1 MRASLAMIERDDA
14 DTASYSERVIVM
26 APTLRDGDVTRRLLG
41 EARIEAIAC
50 KGWRHAEELMQEG
63 AGALMVTD
71 VAFAD
76 PGFAVLLNV
85 LERQPAWSNLPVL
98 ALCRHGLEAPGLR
111 EARLRNLTV
120 LDRPTS
126 TRVMVSAVRTA
137 LRGRR
142 WQYQIRDQIDSL
154 LRADRSL
161 RQADQ
166 RKDEFLATLAHELR
180 NPLAPI
186 RTGLQLLGT
195 NPPQDTTQYRSVTD
209 MMNRQMN
216 QLLRLIDDL
225 LEVSRISTGKLILQ
239 RETLDMRRVV
249 EMAVEACQPLIARGG
264 HELSVELP
272 DEALCVDGDPTRL
285 AQALSNLLNNAAK
298 YTPDG
303 GRIWLSLARVGGSAA
318 LTVRDS
324 GVGLPEDMIARV
336 FDMFAQV
343 NRSLDRAQGGL
354 GIGLALVKSLVDLH
368 GGRVSAAS
376 AGLGQGSRFT
386 IELPLAAQHSAPA
399 PAPAPLEAEAEPGAD
414 SPRPARILVVDDNDD
429 AATSLAML
437 LSLSGHEVEVENSG
451 AAALQK
457 ADSFLPQAVFCDLG
471 MPGMG
476 GHEFAT
482 YLRQDLR
489 FKETL
494 LVALTGWGSEE
505 DRKRSRAAGFD
516 EHLTKP
522 ASVDAVEALLARL
535 QPAIRCPSAPSGH

>member
-1 MRASLAMIERDDA
+1 MSEPVGAER
-14 DTASYSERVIVM
+14 SYSERVILL
-26 APTLRDGDVTRRLLG
+26 AATLRDGEVTRRLLA
-41 EARIEAIAC
+41 EARVECIPC
-50 KGWRHAEELMQEG
+50 RGWRHAEELLHEG

-71 VAFAD
+71 ALFND

-98 ALCRHGLEAPGLR
+98 ALCRHGQQAPALR

-126 TRVMVSAVRTA
+126 VRVMVSAVRTA

-142 WQYQIRDQIDSL
+142 WQYQIRDQIESL
-154 LRADRSL
+154 LRADHAL

-186 RTGLQLLGT
+186 RTGLQLL
-195 NPPQDTTQYRSVTD
+195 NWPPPEEAQFRAVTE
-209 MMNRQMN
+209 MMERQMK
-216 QLLRLIDDL
+216 QLLRLVDDL
-225 LEVSRISTGKLILQ
+225 LEVSRISTGKLVLQ
-239 RETLDMRRVV
+239 KERLDLRHVV
-249 EMAVEACQPLIARGG
+249 EMALEACQPLIARGG
-264 HELSVELP
+264 HRLQVDLP
-272 DEALCVDGDPTRL
+272 DDGPLLVDGDPARL

-303 GRIWLSLARVGGSAA
+303 GDIALTLARDGGQAV

-324 GVGLPEDMIARV
+324 GVGLPPEMIARV

-354 GIGLALVKSLVDLH
+354 GIGLALVRSLVLLH

-376 AGLGQGSRFT
+376 AGPGRGSSFT
-386 IELPLAAQHSAPA
+386 IELPLLAEAAAPPPPPAAAPA
-399 PAPAPLEAEAEPGAD
+399 AAPRA
-414 SPRPARILVVDDNDD
+414 ARVLVVDDNDD

-451 AAALQK
+451 QAALAK
-457 ADSFLPQAVFCDLG
+457 AASFLPQAVFCDLG

-482 YLRQDLR
+482 RLRQDPR
-489 FKETL
+489 FATTL

-522 ASVDAVEALLARL
+522 ASVDAMEALLAKL
-535 QPAIRCPSAPSGH
+535 